1 MDKFFS
7 QKYCDRCGG
16 DLSGG
21 RIMSKFNTD
30 CICMDCKR
38 KETKM
43 AEYKSACEAEN
54 AAVKRGETN
63 FQGIGLPSK
72 K

>member
-7 QKYCDRCGG
+7 QQNCDRCGG

-30 CICMDCKR
+30 CICMGCKR
-38 KETKM
+38 KETEM
-43 AEYKSACEAEN
+43 AEYNSACEAEI

>member
-7 QKYCDRCGG
+7 QQNCDRCGKP
-16 DLSGG
+16 LTGG

-38 KETKM
+38 KETQM
-43 AEYKSACEAEN
+43 AEYNSACEAEI
-54 AAVKRGETN
+54 AAVKLGERN
-63 FQGIGLPSK
+63 FQGIGLPK
-72 K
+72 KK